1 MGGFG
6 QRAQKENQGV
16 HDPLFAKALF
26 LDNGQS
32 RLLLLTTDLICVPT
46 GLAAA
51 AVEELAQD
59 GLAADQVCICA
70 SHTHSGPEVMEFF
83 VQTEAVQRYTG
94 FLGKALVQ
102 VGQEARKN
110 PLPTR
115 LRIGTGQVDFLVNR
129 RTKGD
134 PNIVDP
140 RVFALLAEEAET
152 QRPLAVLFGVGVHPV
167 TLGHDNFLISAD
179 YPGVAQKQIESQ
191 LGVQN
196 ALFFNMTEG
205 NVIPT
210 TRQPYNSLD
219 TRGYVGGTFQDAEA
233 IGLRLANEVLGI
245 LHAAPLTHHNGLFAR
260 RSTPKVKPNRY
271 DLDMDTA
278 LQQLKGYQDCIAG
291 YIGDDFSRFTPQD
304 LTPLSTLW
312 ARASEEV
319 VRREMSEAEMQHLMS
334 AVCNYFILLQ
344 KLFNPAQQVDVPVPI
359 QVIGIE
365 EYRFLALPGEVLV
378 EVGLDW
384 QRRNGERG
392 DKAFILGL
400 ANGFMGYLPHRT
412 NFNEPG
418 AHYQYETLMNAL
430 EPQAMDIAVDEGERL
445 LLPS

>member
-1 MGGFG
+1 MWATASSGEVA
-6 QRAQKENQGV
+6 RAV
-16 HDPLFAKALF
+16 F
-26 LDNGQS
+26 LA
-32 RLLLLTTDLICVPT
+32 LLTALTFMAWAT
-46 GLAAA
+46 
-51 AVEELAQD
+51 
-59 GLAADQVCICA
+59 A
-70 SHTHSGPEVMEFF
+70 SSGE
-83 VQTEAVQRYTG
+83 
-94 FLGKALVQ
+94 
-102 VGQEARKN
+102 
-110 PLPTR
+110 
-115 LRIGTGQVDFLVNR
+115 
-129 RTKGD
+129 
-134 PNIVDP
+134 VDP

-152 QRPLAVLFGVGVHPV
+152 QRPLAVLFGIGVHPV
-167 TLGHDNFLISAD
+167 TLGHDNFLIIAD

-233 IGLRLANEVLGI
+233 IGVRLANEVLGI
-245 LHAAPLTHHNGLFAR
+245 LQAAPLTRHNGLFAH

-271 DLDMDTA
+271 DLDMDTT